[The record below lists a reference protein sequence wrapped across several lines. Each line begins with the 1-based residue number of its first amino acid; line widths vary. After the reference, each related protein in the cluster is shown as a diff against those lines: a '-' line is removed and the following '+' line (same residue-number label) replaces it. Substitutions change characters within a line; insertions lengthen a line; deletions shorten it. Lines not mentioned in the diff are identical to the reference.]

1 MTKLSEIFN
10 DFFNLFIPSKCLN
23 CGINLH
29 SHENYTCKDCLFK
42 IPKTNFYKTPENPVS
57 QVFWGRVKLEYAFSF
72 YHFTKGSILQRLI
85 HEVKYRNAKE
95 LAYELGKEF
104 GNELKGSDFHKQID
118 LIIPVP
124 LHPKKEKKRGYNQSE
139 WIARGI
145 ADVLNIPVCNQV
157 LMRSIHTS
165 TQTKK
170 TRAQRWENV
179 KDAFI
184 VVDKSTIENK
194 HVVILD
200 DVLTT
205 GATLEACANQL
216 LQVEGTKVSIIS
228 LAYASD

>member
-1 MTKLSEIFN
+1 MKFSDIFT
-10 DFFNLFIPSKCLN
+10 DFLNLFIPSKCLN

-29 SHENYTCKDCLFK
+29 EHENYTCKECLFK
-42 IPKTNFYKTPENPVS
+42 IPKTNFYKNKDNPVS
-57 QVFWGRVKLEYAFSF
+57 QIFWGRVNLEYAFSF
-72 YHFTKGSILQRLI
+72 YYFTKGSILQGLI

-95 LAYELGKEF
+95 LAYELGREF
-104 GNELKGSDFHKQID
+104 GNELIGSNFHKQID

-124 LHPKKEKKRGYNQSE
+124 LHPKKEKKRGYNQSD

-145 ADVLNIPVCNQV
+145 GDVLNIPVSGQV
-157 LMRSIHTS
+157 LARSIHTS

-170 TRAQRWENV
+170 TRVQRWDNV
-179 KDAFI
+179 KDAF
-184 VVDKSTIENK
+184 VVADKTKIENK

-205 GATLEACANQL
+205 GATLEACASQL
-216 LQVEGTKVSIIS
+216 LQVAGTKVSIIS